1 MDAHLAVDS
10 HGQRLTDL
18 RDAVEPTAQ
27 YVGGLACPL
36 SLVVVSHSSKVL
48 FGLNR
53 WRQEW
58 ELPGGMIDA
67 DETPRAAA
75 ARELQEETGVMVHP
89 DELEWVG
96 LATFE
101 LLNPPRRELAA
112 VYRVSFV
119 DAPSAHASDELAEVA
134 WVDLG
139 SPPSKLGVLD
149 LAIARWTHAGS
160 FVEGPVIGAH

>member
-1 MDAHLAVDS
+1 MDAPLAVDS
-10 HGQRLTDL
+10 DGQRLTDL
-18 RDAVEPTAQ
+18 GHAVEPTADN
-27 YVGGLACPL
+27 VGGVPCPL
-36 SLVVVSHSSKVL
+36 SLVVASYSSTVL

-75 ARELQEETGVMVHP
+75 ARELREETGVMVHP

-96 LATFE
+96 LAAFE
-101 LLNPPRRELAA
+101 LLNPARRELAA

-119 DAPSAHASDELAEVA
+119 DAPSAHASDELVEVA
-134 WVDLG
+134 WVDLS
-139 SPPSKLGVLD
+139 SPRSRHGVLD
-149 LAIARWTHAGS
+149 LAIARWTHGDG
-160 FVEGPVIGAH
+160 VR